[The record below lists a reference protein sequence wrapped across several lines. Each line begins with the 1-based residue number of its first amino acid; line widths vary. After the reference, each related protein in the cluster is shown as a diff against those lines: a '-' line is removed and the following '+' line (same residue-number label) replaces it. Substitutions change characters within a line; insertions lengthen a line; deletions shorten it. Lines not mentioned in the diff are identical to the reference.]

1 MRGQLIDSQIVRLM
15 QTAPVWT
22 VSDVRTSLPRYSGQK
37 VRGSLMRLRGR
48 GVVVVIRPADPNGLC
63 TYMLS
68 DAIPGG
74 AFHINESNAHNL
86 GEAME

>member
-22 VSDVRTSLPRYSGQK
+22 VSDVRSSLPRYSTQK
-37 VRGSLMRLRGR
+37 VRGSLIRLRGK
-48 GVVVVIRPADPNGLC
+48 GIVIVIRPMDPNGLC
-63 TYMLS
+63 SYMLS

-74 AFHINESNAHNL
+74 FFSSRMDAVESE
-86 GEAME
+86 GI